1 MGNAKNEPCK
11 AGPGRDVNMMTER
24 WAGKVCS
31 RKREYSHLAEN
42 MAIVKDWGWL
52 RIGKTG

>member
-11 AGPGRDVNMMTER
+11 AGPGRDVNTMTER
-24 WAGKVCS
+24 WAGEVCS
-31 RKREYSHLAEN
+31 RKREYSRLAEN
-42 MAIVKDWGWL
+42 MAIVKEWGWL